1 MPASKDNVVSVTVD
15 LSECAGGGLPL
26 NQPVKVE
33 LSASTAGL
41 PTDSTSQTFFV
52 ESVRQQPAQTGLQP
66 VTRVYRRS
74 APPGKVKA
82 DLHLLQGALRSRA

>member
-1 MPASKDNVVSVTVD
+1 MPASGDNVVSVTVD
-15 LSECAGGGLPL
+15 LCKCAGGRLPL

-52 ESVRQQPAQTGLQP
+52 ESVR
-66 VTRVYRRS
+66 
-74 APPGKVKA
+74 
-82 DLHLLQGALRSRA
+82 